1 MAELRR
7 VLGSFDATCVVVGAI
22 VGVGIFFVPSR
33 VAGLV
38 GDGDLALL
46 TWAIAGAIAM
56 LGALTFAELG
66 GAYPRTGGQYEIL
79 RDAYGAAI
87 GFVYVFCNATAIQS
101 GAIAVIAL
109 VCASFTAVAVTGEF
123 PGPAATSGLAVALV
137 VGLAIA
143 NAIGVRW
150 GARIQNATTIA
161 KVATL
166 MFVGAVALFHEGAP
180 AVEAAPS
187 TASASP
193 WTAVLAGLVPTLFAF
208 GGWQQALWISGEV
221 RRPERT
227 VPIAILVGVAI
238 VVAVYVLANWAYLHL
253 LGHAGVA
260 GSQALA
266 ADAVAM
272 AVGESGRRAV
282 ACAVAISAFGVL
294 NVQLLTGPRLIYAV
308 AEDGRFPKIFARVH
322 ARTAT
327 PIPAIAV
334 LAGNAV
340 ALLLLA
346 GEKGID
352 RLLTGIVLVDGMFFA
367 LTGLASLVIAR
378 RRPRADRPIRMP
390 GWPVVPLLFVL
401 AEVGVCVGA
410 FLDPKVRS
418 AATIAVAWV
427 AVAALLYAVRFSR
440 RGPPTQP

>member
-7 VLGSFDATCVVVGAI
+7 VLGPFDATCVVVGAI

-46 TWAIAGAIAM
+46 TWAIAGAIAL

-123 PGPAATSGLAVALV
+123 PGPTATSGLAIALV
-137 VGLAIA
+137 LGLAIA

-166 MFVGAVALFHEGAP
+166 LFVGAVALFHEGAP
-180 AVEAAPS
+180 VPAATS
-187 TASASP
+187 TASAST
-193 WTAVLAGLVPTLFAF
+193 WTAVLAGLAPTLFAF

-272 AVGESGRRAV
+272 AVGESGRRVV

-346 GEKGID
+346 GEQGID

-367 LTGLASLVIAR
+367 LTGLASLIIAR
-378 RRPRADRPIRMP
+378 RRPRAERPNRMP
-390 GWPVVPLLFVL
+390 GWPFVPLLFVL

-418 AATIAVAWV
+418 AATIAVVWV
-427 AVAALLYAVRFSR
+427 AVAALLYAVRFR
-440 RGPPTQP
+440 RREPPARP